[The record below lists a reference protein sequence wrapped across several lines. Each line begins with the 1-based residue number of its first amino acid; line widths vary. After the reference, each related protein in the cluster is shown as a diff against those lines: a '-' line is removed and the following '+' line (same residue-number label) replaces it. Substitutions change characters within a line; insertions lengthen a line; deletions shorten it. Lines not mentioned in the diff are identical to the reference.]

1 MHKYLLF
8 FCRKQK
14 QIETITISLRE
25 FNELKALVVSLQ
37 ARIKELEEENRLLRN
52 GKKSSTSSTPP
63 SHDLGRSNSISLRVK
78 TGRTSGGQLG
88 HKGSTLQMNP
98 NPDKV
103 IDYIPE
109 FCTSCGKGITELAG
123 KLVDRKQEIVLPPIE
138 PHYIEHRS
146 YAKTCN
152 HCGHKTIGATPV
164 HLQNQLQ
171 YGSSIDALIGYLS
184 VYQYIPYRRIAEL
197 LRDVFGLTMSEGS
210 IDNILARM
218 TRKSLQTYA
227 SIKEKIQTSK
237 VVGSDETGVRIA
249 NKKGWLHTWQT
260 SALTFIAPSFHRDYN
275 TITNL
280 FAHGLPQAVLVSDC
294 WAAQIKTPARQH
306 QICIA
311 HLLRELK
318 NFQQALDCQWSAEVQ
333 TLLMEAI
340 KLKKNLHPADYLYP
354 NAAIQNIEKQM
365 DLLLKADCSTKH
377 KKVQAFVKRLIKYRQ
392 YIFSFLYYPKV
403 PPDNN
408 ASERAIRNAKVKMK
422 ISGQFKTEKGAVR
435 FSVLRSV
442 VDTIKKNHQNI
453 FDGLSIIATLA

>member
-1 MHKYLLF
+1 MF

-14 QIETITISLRE
+14 QIETITIPLGE
-25 FNELKALVVSLQ
+25 FNALKALVVSLQ

-52 GKKSSTSSTPP
+52 GRKSSTSSTPP
-63 SHDLGRSNSISLRVK
+63 SQDIGRSNSMSLRVK
-78 TGRTSGGQLG
+78 TGRSSGGQLG
-88 HKGSTLQMNP
+88 HQGHTLEIKT

-103 IDYIPE
+103 IDHTPE
-109 FCTSCGKGITELAG
+109 FCTSCGEDLSGLPDEF
-123 KLVDRKQEIVLPPIE
+123 VERKQEIVLPPIQAQ
-138 PHYIEHRS
+138 YVEHRS

-152 HCGHKTIGATPV
+152 HCGYKTVGAAPA
-164 HLQNQLQ
+164 HLHNQLQ

-184 VYQYIPYRRIAEL
+184 VYQYVPYRRIAEL
-197 LRDVFGLTMSEGS
+197 LRDVFGITMSEGS

-218 TRKSLQTYA
+218 TRKSLHTYA

-237 VVGSDETGVRIA
+237 VVGGDETGVRIA

-260 SALTFIAPSFHRDYN
+260 SLLTFIAPSFRRDYN

-280 FAHGLPQAVLVSDC
+280 FSQGLPESVLVSDC
-294 WAAQIKTPARQH
+294 WAAQIKTPAKQH

-318 NFQQALDCQWSAEVQ
+318 NFQQALDCQWSIEVRD
-333 TLLMEAI
+333 LLMEALE
-340 KLKKNLHPADYLYP
+340 LKKKLNPADYLYP
-354 NAAIQNIEKQM
+354 NPAIQNIEKQM
-365 DLLLKADCSTKH
+365 DILLKAECSDKH

-392 YIFSFLYYPKV
+392 YIFPFLYHPKV

-422 ISGQFKTEKGAVR
+422 ISGQFKTEKGATR